1 MHMCVDG
8 KTLHTLRESKGLTLR
23 ALAEVS
29 GISPAHL
36 CKLENGLRYGSPSC
50 RLRLATALGV
60 DIGDISRP
68 VPDRQPAAV
77 S

>member
-1 MHMCVDG
+1 MLTQVDG
-8 KTLHTLRESKGLTLR
+8 KTLHELRDSKGWSLR
-23 ALAEVS
+23 ALSKVS

-36 CKLENGLRYGSPSC
+36 CKLENGLRYGSPAC
-50 RLRLATALGV
+50 RLRLAEALGV

-68 VPDRQPAAV
+68 VPPRQPAAV